1 MCWRRFHFRD
11 LLINALGRFGRIARA
26 RRKQEDTFPPPSSNN
41 GSPSSRHSRITV
53 ANLTL
58 VWHLCHKINKSI
70 TFPHTAMASTATRV
84 EIASSHISVSLLN
97 IPPSM
102 PKLLGSTQV
111 TIVSQCCGSELHVMV
126 MLMRVNVEKKRHR
139 HLINPMLRRKL
150 FELWVFYTKQTWQT
164 T

>member
-1 MCWRRFHFRD
+1 
-11 LLINALGRFGRIARA
+11 
-26 RRKQEDTFPPPSSNN
+26 
-41 GSPSSRHSRITV
+41 
-53 ANLTL
+53 
-58 VWHLCHKINKSI
+58 
-70 TFPHTAMASTATRV
+70 MASTAT

-102 PKLLGSTQV
+102 AKLLGSTQV

-126 MLMRVNVEKKRHR
+126 MLMRVDVAKKRHH